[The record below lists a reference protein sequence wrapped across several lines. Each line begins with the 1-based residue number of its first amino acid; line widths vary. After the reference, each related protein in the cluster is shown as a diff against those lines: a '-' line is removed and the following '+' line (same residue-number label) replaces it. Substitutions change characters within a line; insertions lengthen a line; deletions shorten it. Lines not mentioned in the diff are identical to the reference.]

1 MLFSCHTYY
10 SLRYGTMKPETL
22 LQEAVKNHLPVV
34 VMADIN
40 NTSGVIDFVKE
51 AQKQGIKPIA
61 GIDFRNGD
69 HHLYTGIARN
79 NEGFRELN
87 EFLSLHLLTKRSFPA
102 VPDRFNQAYVIYP
115 FGEKDIN
122 ELRDN
127 EFIGVQPQDINR
139 LRYTVLKNCFHK
151 LIIFQIVTF
160 SGKHDYLLHKHLRAI
175 DHNTLLSKVT
185 PEQMGSESDI
195 FRTFDDLLVAFADF
209 PEIIQTT
216 QKLLDD
222 CTIMFDFVTTKN
234 KKIFTGS
241 RYDDKLLLEKLALDG
256 WKYRYGNDPEALRRV
271 RHELAMKSFSE
282 IGI

>member
-1 MLFSCHTYY
+1 M
-10 SLRYGTMKPETL
+10 
-22 LQEAVKNHLPVV
+22 V